1 MPRRYFR
8 ATSSQKDNMT
18 SNMKIPVFK
27 VQEDKN
33 DVTTLIRLQQ
43 IQNGFVV
50 RGGKQ
55 AIHYPDI
62 ATAAEAV
69 KEGLMK
75 TSWPVLKVSK

>member
-1 MPRRYFR
+1 MPGRYLR
-8 ATSSQKDNMT
+8 AALSEKGNMT
-18 SNMKIPVFK
+18 NNMKIPVFK

-50 RGGKQ
+50 RGCKQ

-62 ATAAEAV
+62 ATAAEAI
-69 KEGLMK
+69 KEGLIK
-75 TSWPVLKVSK
+75 TSWPVLTGRK